1 METANVER
9 RLHRIRTRRRAAALL
24 RDFRG
29 PIVVTAGIA
38 LTEQIASQWPT
49 MAEPAQLV
57 LVATAIAGFLTSV
70 SSALLSSTIAVTYG
84 LVFVPERHSY
94 HASGFDFCIEGIF
107 LATVAPFL
115 ALVGSKIRQIADRAS
130 DALKKHLSNTPLGV
144 IELREDYEI
153 SLWAGSSDSIFGLPA
168 EVAIGKSIF
177 DLPHVFFQP
186 EDASRLHELLQEL
199 EQGLHTKAVH
209 HARIESSDGRPGHS
223 RWFWSTTLDAR
234 GSRSRFLVLVEDITD
249 RVRAEQELEQSRT
262 ELIERLVRAAEL
274 RDPDTGFHIQ
284 RMARYCEALARAIG
298 MDERTRETLYAAAPM
313 HDVGKLGVPDHILLK
328 NGPLTAEE
336 RKEMQQH
343 TLVGADVL
351 SGSKSELIQMAEE
364 IALTHHEH
372 WDGNGYPK
380 GLKGEEIPLSGRI
393 CAVCDVFDALTS
405 ERPYKNAWPVEKATA
420 EIGRLSG
427 TQFDP
432 RLVMAFFSILP
443 EIEKIRQETAT
454 QSPGTLTAR
463 SQEKKA
469 A

>member
-1 METANVER
+1 MNSANVER
-9 RLHRIRTRRRAAALL
+9 RLNRIRSRRRAAALL
-24 RDFRG
+24 RDIRG

-38 LTEQIASQWPT
+38 LTEQIAAQWPS

-57 LVATAIAGFLTSV
+57 LVATAIAGFTTSV
-70 SSALLSSTIAVTYG
+70 SSAFLTSLIAVAYA
-84 LVFVPERHSY
+84 LIYVPERHIY
-94 HASGFDFCIEGIF
+94 HASGFEFCVEGAF
-107 LATVAPFL
+107 LATVAPML
-115 ALVGSKIRQIADRAS
+115 AIVGSKISQVADRAS

-153 SLWAGSSDSIFGLPA
+153 ALWAGSSESIFGVPA

-177 DLPHVFFQP
+177 DLPHVFFQQ
-186 EDASRLHELLQEL
+186 EDATRLHELLQEL
-199 EQGLHTKAVH
+199 EQGLQTKAVH
-209 HARIESSDGRPGHS
+209 HARIESSDGQPGHS

-284 RMARYCEALARAIG
+284 RMARYCEALGRAVG
-298 MDERTRETLYAAAPM
+298 LDARTRETLFAAAPM

-328 NGPLTAEE
+328 PGPLTDEE
-336 RKEMQQH
+336 RTVMQQH
-343 TLVGADVL
+343 ALVGADIL

-372 WDGNGYPK
+372 WDGNGYPNK
-380 GLKGEEIPLSGRI
+380 LKGEQIPITGRI
-393 CAVCDVFDALTS
+393 CAICDVFDALTS
-405 ERPYKNAWPVEKATA
+405 HRPYKEALPVAKAA
-420 EIGRLSG
+420 EEIGRLSG

-432 RLVMAFFSILP
+432 HLVMAFFSILP
-443 EIEKIRQETAT
+443 EIERIRAETAAET
-454 QSPGTLTAR
+454 QKESANAH
-463 SQEKKA
+463 KKA

>member
-1 METANVER
+1 MGAANIQR
-9 RLHRIRTRRRAAALL
+9 RLNRIRSRRRAAALM

-29 PIVVTAGIA
+29 PVIVTAGIA
-38 LTEQIASQWPT
+38 LTEQIAAQWPS

-57 LVATAIAGFLTSV
+57 LVAAAIAGFTTSV
-70 SSALLSSTIAVTYG
+70 SSAFLSSLIAVAYA
-84 LVFVPERHSY
+84 LIFVPERHPY
-94 HASGFDFCIEGIF
+94 HASKFEFCVEGAF
-107 LATVAPFL
+107 LATVAPML
-115 ALVGSKIRQIADRAS
+115 ALVGSKIRQVADRAS

-153 SLWAGSSDSIFGLPA
+153 SLWAGSSETIFGLTA
-168 EVAIGKSIF
+168 EQAIGKSIF
-177 DLPHVFFQP
+177 DLPHVFFQQ

-209 HARIESSDGRPGHS
+209 HARIESSDGQPGHS

-274 RDPDTGFHIQ
+274 RDPHTGCHIQ
-284 RMARYCEALARAIG
+284 RMAKYCEALGKAAG
-298 MDERTRETLYAAAPM
+298 LDVHTRETLSAAAPM

-328 NGPLTAEE
+328 HGPLTNEE
-336 RKEMQQH
+336 RKVMEQH
-343 TLVGADVL
+343 AHVGADIL

-372 WDGNGYPK
+372 WDGNGYPN
-380 GLKGEEIPLSGRI
+380 GLKGEQIPITGRI
-393 CAVCDVFDALTS
+393 CAICDVFDALTS
-405 ERPYKNAWPVEKATA
+405 DRPYKEAWPVAKATE

-432 RLVMAFFSILP
+432 QLVMAFFSILP
-443 EIEKIRQETAT
+443 EIERIRAETSDDT
-454 QSPGTLTAR
+454 QAQSFNIQR
-463 SQEKKA
+463 RA

>member
-1 METANVER
+1 METANVAR
-9 RLHRIRTRRRAAALL
+9 RLYRIRSRRRAAALL

-38 LTEQIASQWPT
+38 LTEQIAAHWPT

-70 SSALLSSTIAVTYG
+70 SSALLSSMIAVAYA
-84 LVFVPERHSY
+84 LIFVPERHSY
-94 HASGFDFCIEGIF
+94 HASGFDFCIEGVF
-107 LATVAPFL
+107 LGTVAPFL
-115 ALVGSKIRQIADRAS
+115 ALVGSKIRQVADRAS
-130 DALKKHLSNTPLGV
+130 EALKKHLSNTPLGV

-153 SLWAGSSDSIFGLPA
+153 SLWAGSSETIFGLPA
-168 EVAIGKSIF
+168 DVAIGRSIF
-177 DLPHVFFQP
+177 DLPHVFFQQ

-199 EQGLHTKAVH
+199 EQGIHTKAVH
-209 HARIESSDGRPGHS
+209 HARIESSDGGPGHS

-249 RVRAEQELEQSRT
+249 RVRAEQELEASRT

-284 RMARYCEALARAIG
+284 RMARYCEALGRAIG
-298 MDERTRETLYAAAPM
+298 MDEHSRKTLSAAAPM

-328 NGPLTAEE
+328 AGDLTDEE
-336 RKEMQQH
+336 CKIMQQH

-351 SGSKSELIQMAEE
+351 AGSNSDLIRMAEE
-364 IALTHHEH
+364 IARTHHEQ
-372 WDGNGYPK
+372 WDGKGYPS
-380 GLKGEEIPLSGRI
+380 GLKGEDIPLSGRI
-393 CAVCDVFDALTS
+393 CAICDVFDALTS
-405 ERPYKNAWPVEKATA
+405 DRPYKSAWTTAKAA
-420 EIGRLSG
+420 EEIGRLSG
-427 TQFDP
+427 THFDP

-443 EIEKIRQETAT
+443 EIERIRRETVAQAPVALKAAT
-454 QSPGTLTAR
+454 QR
-463 SQEKKA
+463 KA

>member
-1 METANVER
+1 METANVAR
-9 RLHRIRTRRRAAALL
+9 RLYRIRSRRRAAALL

-38 LTEQIASQWPT
+38 LTEQIAAHWPT

-70 SSALLSSTIAVTYG
+70 SSALLSSMIAVAYA
-84 LVFVPERHSY
+84 LIFVPERHSY
-94 HASGFDFCIEGIF
+94 HASGFDFCIEGVF
-107 LATVAPFL
+107 LGTVAPFL
-115 ALVGSKIRQIADRAS
+115 ALVGSKIRQVADRAS
-130 DALKKHLSNTPLGV
+130 EALKKHLSNTPLGV

-153 SLWAGSSDSIFGLPA
+153 SLWAGSSETIFGLPA
-168 EVAIGKSIF
+168 DVAIGRSIF
-177 DLPHVFFQP
+177 DLPHVFFQQ

-199 EQGLHTKAVH
+199 EQGIHTKAVH
-209 HARIESSDGRPGHS
+209 HARIESSDGGPGHS

-249 RVRAEQELEQSRT
+249 RVRAEQELEASRT

-284 RMARYCEALARAIG
+284 RMARYCEALGRAIG
-298 MDERTRETLYAAAPM
+298 MDEHSRKTLSAAAPM

-328 NGPLTAEE
+328 SGELTDEE
-336 RKEMQQH
+336 RKIMQQH

-351 SGSKSELIQMAEE
+351 AGSNSDLIRMAEE
-364 IALTHHEH
+364 IARTHHEQ
-372 WDGNGYPK
+372 WDGKGYPS

-393 CAVCDVFDALTS
+393 CAICDVFDALTS
-405 ERPYKNAWPVEKATA
+405 DRPYKSAWTTAKAA
-420 EIGRLSG
+420 EEIGRLSG
-427 TQFDP
+427 THFDP

-443 EIEKIRQETAT
+443 EIERIRRETVAQAPVALKAAT
-454 QSPGTLTAR
+454 QR
-463 SQEKKA
+463 KA